1 MTSSIRLHDTAARQE
16 RAERILDS
24 ARELLLKL
32 GYKRVTIDDV
42 AAHAGIGK
50 GTVYLHWKT
59 REELYYAVI
68 LREYMGAIQDMID
81 DIRRDPREA
90 LLHRLARSKYL
101 VAMRGPMIRA
111 LFAGD
116 PGIIGSVAK
125 GSTGATQLDVISS
138 DYLRILIENN
148 TIRPEYTAEDLFA
161 GVGAIIGGFYMVD
174 AMLGDMV
181 PHTSTVERKADLLES
196 IIKRSFE
203 VEPPPGALEVIAPY
217 VNKIL
222 TDGMEVCRAVL
233 RNGYEGRARKEE
245 PQ

>member
-1 MTSSIRLHDTAARQE
+1 MTSSIRLHDAAARQE

-24 ARELLLKL
+24 ARELLLKW

-68 LREYMGAIQDMID
+68 LREYMGAIQDMFD
-81 DIRRDPREA
+81 DIGRDPREA
-90 LLHRLARSKYL
+90 LLHRMARTKYL
-101 VAMRGPMIRA
+101 VAMRGPLIRS

-116 PGIIGSVAK
+116 PGIIGSMAK
-125 GSTGATQLDVISS
+125 GNTGMAQLDVISS
-138 DYLRILIENN
+138 DYLRILMENH
-148 TIRPEYTAEDLFA
+148 TIRPDVTMDELFYA
-161 GVGAIIGGFYMVD
+161 VGAIIGGFYMVD
-174 AMLGDMV
+174 AMLGDIV
-181 PHTSTVERKADLLES
+181 PHGSTVERKADLLES

-203 VEPPPGALEVIAPY
+203 VDPPPGALEVIAPY
-217 VNKIL
+217 VNKVL
-222 TDGMEVCRAVL
+222 TNGMEVCRAVL

-245 PQ
+245 SQ